1 MKVYVVLNARSG
13 VLISVWSTAE
23 MAVEARDSLEWLLG
37 ESYTIATY
45 KIDRVNEWET
55 YYD

>member
-23 MAVEARDSLEWLLG
+23 MAVEARDSLERLLG
-37 ESYTIATY
+37 ESYTVVKY
-45 KIDRVNEWET
+45 MVDRVNELET

>member
-23 MAVEARDSLEWLLG
+23 MAVEARDSLERLLG
-37 ESYTIATY
+37 ESYTVVKY
-45 KIDRVNEWET
+45 MVDRVNEWEVC
-55 YYD
+55 YD

>member
-1 MKVYVVLNARSG
+1 MKVYVVLNARNG
-13 VLISVWSTAE
+13 AFVSVWSTAV
-23 MAVEARDSLEWLLG
+23 MAVEARDSLERLLG
-37 ESYTIATY
+37 ESYTIVTY

>member
-1 MKVYVVLNARSG
+1 MKVYVVMNANTG

-23 MAVEARDSLEWLLG
+23 MAVEARDSLERLLG
-37 ESYTIATY
+37 ESYTIVKY
-45 KIDRVNEWET
+45 RIDRVNEWET

>member
-13 VLISVWSTAE
+13 ALISVWSTAV
-23 MAVEARDSLEWLLG
+23 MAVEARDSLERLLG
-37 ESYTIATY
+37 ESYTIVTY

>member
-1 MKVYVVLNARSG
+1 MKVYVVLNAKTG

-23 MAVEARDSLEWLLG
+23 MAVEARDSLERLLG
-37 ESYTIATY
+37 ESYTVVKY
-45 KIDRVNEWET
+45 MVDRINELET

>member
-1 MKVYVVLNARSG
+1 MNVYVVINAKTGS
-13 VLISVWSTAE
+13 LTSIWSTAV
-23 MAVEARDSLEWLLG
+23 MAVEARDSLERLLG
-37 ESYTIATY
+37 ESYTIVTY